1 MADRRPPRTPLV
13 LTPEALFRYQIVSAV
28 KARVLSGQ
36 RTDAAVREVAAQTH
50 LTPAGEFT
58 TVSVRSVYRWL
69 AEQGSD
75 CDEPAGPEP
84 VPPAPVISRALP
96 ASLLAFLEEEK
107 AEDRYASVPELIR
120 RAHQLGVI
128 GPHQDVDRTTVYRA
142 CVRLGLPLRRVPAK
156 QEADRRRYAYPH
168 RMMCVLADGKH
179 FRAGARRRKRVAVFF
194 LDDASR
200 FGLGV
205 VVGTDETVEL
215 FLRGL
220 HAVVRRFGFMDIVF
234 LDRGPGFRADDTAAA
249 CRRLDLHL
257 VLGTA
262 AYPEGHGKIERFN
275 QTAQAQILRGL
286 IGAADVDDDCGA
298 LELRLSHFLDHCY
311 NRQPHEALGGQTPLD
326 RFEADTRALR
336 FPTDDAELADRFVV
350 TETRKVSA
358 DNVISFEST
367 AYEVPRGHA
376 GTEITVWRHLLSGA
390 LSVVHDDQLVTLAPV
405 DLARNA
411 VSRRAMP
418 QAPAPDD
425 DEGTPR
431 TAAQIAFAR
440 DFAPVVGP
448 DGGFPQTPTRLST
461 TKGKLQ

>member
-13 LTPEALFRYQIVSAV
+13 LSPEALFRYQIVSAV
-28 KARVLSGQ
+28 KARALSGQ
-36 RTDAAVREVAAQTH
+36 QMDAAVRAVAAQTH
-50 LTPAGEFT
+50 LTPAGEPRA
-58 TVSVRSVYRWL
+58 VSVRSVYRWL
-69 AEQGSD
+69 AELD
-75 CDEPAGPEP
+75 HDEPADPEP
-84 VPPAPVISRALP
+84 EDPARVISRALP
-96 ASLLAFLEEEK
+96 TALLDFLEEEK

-128 GPHQDVDRTTVYRA
+128 GPHQQVDRTSVWRA

-156 QEADRRRYAYPH
+156 QEADQRRFAYPH
-168 RMMCVLADGKH
+168 RMMMVLADGKH
-179 FRAGARRRKRVAVFF
+179 FRAGVRRRKRVALFF

-205 VVGTDETVEL
+205 VVGTDETAEL

-220 HAVVRRFGFMDIVF
+220 HAVIRRFGFMDIVF

-249 CRRLDLHL
+249 CHRLDIHL

-275 QTAQAQILRGL
+275 QTAQAQLLRGL

-298 LELRLSHFLDHCY
+298 LELRLSHFLDHDY
-311 NRQPHEALGGQTPLD
+311 NRQPHEALGRQPPLD

-336 FPTDDAELADRFVV
+336 FPASDAELADRFVV

-358 DNVISFEST
+358 DNVISYAGT
-367 AYEVPRGHA
+367 DYEIPRGHA
-376 GTEITVWRHLLSGA
+376 GTEISVWRHLLSGA
-390 LSVVHDDQLVTLAPV
+390 LSVVHDGKLVTLAPV

-411 VSRRAMP
+411 VSRRAVP
-418 QAPAPDD
+418 AVPAPDD

-448 DGGFPQTPTRLST
+448 DGGFPAPPTRSST
-461 TKGKLQ
+461 MKGRPR

>member
-1 MADRRPPRTPLV
+1 MAHRRPPRTPLV
-13 LTPEALFRYQIVSAV
+13 LSPEALFRYQIVSAV
-28 KARVLSGQ
+28 KARALSGQ

-50 LTPAGEFT
+50 LTPAGEPRA
-58 TVSVRSVYRWL
+58 VSVRSVYRWL
-69 AEQGSD
+69 AEFD
-75 CDEPAGPEP
+75 RDEPPGPEP
-84 VPPAPVISRALP
+84 VPPARVISRALP
-96 ASLLAFLEEEK
+96 AALLAFLAEEK
-107 AEDRYASVPELIR
+107 AEDRYASIPELLR
-120 RAHQLGVI
+120 RAHQLGVL
-128 GPHQDVDRTTVYRA
+128 GPHQRVDRTSVWRA

-156 QEADRRRYAYPH
+156 QEADRRRFAYPH
-168 RMMCVLADGKH
+168 RMMMVLADGKH
-179 FRAGARRRKRVAVFF
+179 FRAGVRRRRRVALFF
-194 LDDASR
+194 LDDATR

-205 VVGTDETVEL
+205 VVGTDETAAL

-220 HAVVRRFGFMDIVF
+220 HAVLRRFGFMDVLF

-249 CRRLDLHL
+249 CQRLDIHL

-262 AYPEGHGKIERFN
+262 AYPEGHGKIEKFN

-298 LELRLSHFLDHCY
+298 LELRLSHFLDHGY
-311 NRQPHEALGGQTPLD
+311 NRQPHEALGGQTPLA

-336 FPTDDAELADRFVV
+336 FPATDAELADRFVV

-358 DNVISFEST
+358 DNVISY
-367 AYEVPRGHA
+367 AGADYEVPRGHA

-390 LSVVHDDQLVTLAPV
+390 LSVVHDAKLVTLAPV

-411 VSRRAMP
+411 VSRRAVP
-418 QAPAPDD
+418 PAPAPDD
-425 DEGTPR
+425 DEGAPR

-448 DGGFPQTPTRLST
+448 DGGFPAPPTRSST
-461 TKGKLQ
+461 TKGRPR